1 MCCSITTSRYPATSS
16 LRRPIEDVMQRICE
30 TDDFKFNAAL
40 VIIDFAIRHGVLT
53 PEDPEYIAV
62 TEGMRLGRA
71 GRLGAR

>member
-1 MCCSITTSRYPATSS
+1 MPGDFQPTPTDGEVDAFYLWPV
-16 LRRPIEDVMQRICE
+16 EDVMQRIRD

-53 PEDPEYIAV
+53 PEDPEYIVV

-71 GRLGAR
+71 